1 MPRSCA
7 GRTTRR
13 SWWPGAR
20 SRCSHGGVRV
30 RELRIEPLDH
40 EAMSTARAELDRKTK
55 PRGSLGRLE
64 ELAVQLAGIGVNGQR
79 CAIVVAAADH
89 GYADED
95 VSAYP
100 AEVTRQMLQVFAA
113 GDAAISVLG
122 RQVGAELV
130 VVDAGVREALTDDR
144 VRSARIGAGTANATR
159 GPAMSRDQALAALAA
174 GAELARELAGR
185 VDVVALGDMG
195 IGNTTAAGALHAALL
210 CVPAIAVCGPGT
222 GLDPNGVLRK
232 AEVIERALAAN
243 AQVGDDPLDVLA
255 ALGGFE
261 IALLAGVILGA
272 AAERVAVVL
281 DGFIVP
287 AAALVAARLV
297 PGVADYLVAG
307 HLSPEPGHRL
317 GLDALGLEPLLDLR
331 LRLGEGTGAALA
343 LPLLQAS
350 LALLTEMATFEGAG
364 VTDAGR

>member
-1 MPRSCA
+1 
-7 GRTTRR
+7 
-13 SWWPGAR
+13 
-20 SRCSHGGVRV
+20 
-30 RELRIEPLDH
+30 
-40 EAMSTARAELDRKTK
+40 MSAARAELDRKTK

-64 ELAVQLAGIGVNGQR
+64 DLAVQLAGIGVGGRR

-89 GYADED
+89 GYADEG

-100 AEVTRQMLQVFAA
+100 AEVTRQMLQVFAS
-113 GDAAISVLG
+113 GGAAISVLS
-122 RQVGAELV
+122 RVVDAELV
-130 VVDAGVREALTDDR
+130 VVDAGVREAVDDAR
-144 VRSARIGAGTANATR
+144 VRSIRIGPGTANAAR
-159 GPAMSRDQALAALAA
+159 GAAMSPAQALTAVEEGVAV
-174 GAELARELAGR
+174 ARELAGR

-195 IGNTTAAGALHAALL
+195 IGNSTAAGALHAALL
-210 CVPAIAVCGPGT
+210 GVPAIEVCGPGT
-222 GLDPNGVLRK
+222 GLDSNGVLRK

-281 DGFIVP
+281 DGFIVT
-287 AAALVAARLV
+287 AAALVAARLD

-350 LALLTEMATFEGAG
+350 LALVAEMATFDGAG